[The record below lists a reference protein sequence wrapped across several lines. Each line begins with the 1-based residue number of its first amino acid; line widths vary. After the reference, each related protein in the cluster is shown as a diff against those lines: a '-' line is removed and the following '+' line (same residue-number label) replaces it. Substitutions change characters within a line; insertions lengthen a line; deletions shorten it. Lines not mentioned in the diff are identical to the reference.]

1 MLTAYHTVF
10 FVIRDTSGLGY
21 GRGGNTG
28 GKFADSRDLGR
39 GSSERWRR
47 DDDGKA
53 PPAARPGMPAGRRS
67 QKDSDHLPEWA
78 TDESAVTSGGEAG
91 GSFDDSGKFRAE
103 QNRLNGV
110 R

>member
-1 MLTAYHTVF
+1 
-10 FVIRDTSGLGY
+10 
-21 GRGGNTG
+21 
-28 GKFADSRDLGR
+28 
-39 GSSERWRR
+39 
-47 DDDGKA
+47 
-53 PPAARPGMPAGRRS
+53 MPAGRRS